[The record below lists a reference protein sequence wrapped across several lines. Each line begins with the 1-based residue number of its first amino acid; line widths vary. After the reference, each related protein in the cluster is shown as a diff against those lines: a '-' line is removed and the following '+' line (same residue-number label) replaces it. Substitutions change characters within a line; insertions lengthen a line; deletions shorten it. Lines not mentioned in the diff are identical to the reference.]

1 MDGWILMGLRAW
13 SRWKNRMQR
22 IWADCR
28 EVGGDETKRKQQKE
42 QKKKRRKVA
51 KRWRLDGEK
60 KRSAAG
66 WGRQKSLSSLWS
78 WRLGIKLLQD
88 ILPLPNCVHITRW
101 NQMPEKETCLHL
113 HPPVTPL
120 LAPSVTP
127 ILCRQFSGSL
137 FHSAAPAPQM
147 VKSSRQ

>member
-42 QKKKRRKVA
+42 EKKKRRKVA
-51 KRWRLDGEK
+51 KRWRLDGE

-88 ILPLPNCVHITRW
+88 ILPLPNCVHITRG

>member
-1 MDGWILMGLRAW
+1 MDGWILMGLQAW
-13 SRWKNRMQR
+13 IRWKNRMQR

-88 ILPLPNCVHITRW
+88 ILPLPNCVHITRG